1 MSFSLA
7 VEGCLIEVLCNHSC
21 GGSRGHGG
29 YVGYI
34 YMGSSTDQ
42 GFVLGLGSKGATDHV
57 LQLNKVAVKL
67 ASCSN
72 E

>member
-1 MSFSLA
+1 MA
-7 VEGCLIEVLCNHSC
+7 VEGCLTEVLCNHSC

-42 GFVLGLGSKGATDHV
+42 GFVLGETIKIKWPII
-57 LQLNKVAVKL
+57 N
-67 ASCSN
+67 
-72 E
+72 